1 MIDPVRTRNIP
12 VERIFIHMVRCPF
25 PLDSHQ
31 KARFLELSM
40 PTQKNAPA
48 FAAGAIVWEEET
60 NHASAQCF
68 CAGNFTRSLRF
79 PSTYN
84 RRLSQNVGPI
94 EKLFASSVTA

>member
-12 VERIFIHMVRCPF
+12 VERIFMNTVCCPF

-48 FAAGAIVWEEET
+48 FAAGAKFSREGNDSCVSPMLPRRELHEARSIPVNLQSTLEPERGLPRR
-60 NHASAQCF
+60 
-68 CAGNFTRSLRF
+68 GNFVYT
-79 PSTYN
+79 
-84 RRLSQNVGPI
+84 
-94 EKLFASSVTA
+94 